1 MSVRILKKLLKYI
14 FSFIGIIVALLLLYI
29 VFNLNLFHKTKKL
42 SSSQLTTYLQQLAQ
56 DSTEPYSFV
65 AEKFDNH
72 PIVFIGELHK
82 RKQDLEFFRDL
93 IPYLYHTKKINM
105 IGWEFGAA
113 DYQKDADSVVTAP
126 EFDRKK
132 AIAIMRK
139 SMYYWSYEEYLDI
152 FKAIWELNKTISS
165 PADKVRF
172 LQLNKPYR
180 PKYWNSADKKIM
192 LEERNMSFDNILPGI
207 IEKEVIGKNKK
218 ILIYCGLHHSLTK
231 FKIPSLFFMKGD
243 TRAGQILYAKYPDS
257 IYQICLLSPFP
268 PRWAMYRELRHDQD
282 YSLVYPFRGVFNQ
295 LLDTLKKP
303 FAVSSGSKAFA
314 GLRDYSS
321 FYAFDTW
328 GGVAFKD
335 FCDGAI
341 MHTPFDKI
349 EPVHIIPD
357 WVTTNEE
364 VDEVKS
370 LLPDADAA
378 KIKTPQ
384 DIIKYINAAG
394 DTSAVWHFHDLKK
407 FW

>member
-1 MSVRILKKLLKYI
+1 
-14 FSFIGIIVALLLLYI
+14 
-29 VFNLNLFHKTKKL
+29 
-42 SSSQLTTYLQQLAQ
+42 
-56 DSTEPYSFV
+56 
-65 AEKFDNH
+65 
-72 PIVFIGELHK
+72 
-82 RKQDLEFFRDL
+82 
-93 IPYLYHTKKINM
+93 M

-139 SMYYWSYEEYLDI
+139 SIYYWSYEEYLDI
-152 FKAIWELNKTISS
+152 FKSIWELNKTI
-165 PADKVRF
+165 PLTEDKVRF
-172 LQLNKPYR
+172 LQLNKPFR
-180 PKYWNSADKKIM
+180 PKYWDSPDKKIM
-192 LEERNMSFDNILPGI
+192 LEERNISFDNVLPGI
-207 IEKEVIGKNKK
+207 IEKEVIKKNKK

-268 PRWAMYRELRHDQD
+268 PRWVMYKELRHDQD

-303 FAVSSGSKAFA
+303 FAVSSDSKAFA

-335 FCDGAI
+335 FCNGVI
-341 MHTPFDKI
+341 MLTSFDKI